1 MGNWQDALI
10 LKEEVRKLD
19 AESDSAKKAKNWGT
33 VRDNE
38 RTKSQKFKAFANRY
52 SNADIQKWIGANEF
66 DQDTILFTEFFGG
79 YLALS
84 NLTTSQI
91 RNVFGE
97 VKRME
102 MQQDFPNDKLL
113 LLKAR
118 LAYNT
123 KRNGTEG
130 SRAFQEK
137 IEVAIDEIFGGNDLK
152 SKKERFEKFN
162 LFFEAILAYHRAY
175 GGK

>member
-1 MGNWQDALI
+1 MSNWQDAI
-10 LKEEVRKLD
+10 QLKEKVRALD
-19 AESDSAKKAKNWGT
+19 TESETAKKTNNFAK
-33 VRDNE
+33 VKDNE
-38 RTKSQKFKAFANRY
+38 KIKAREFKAFTDRY
-52 SNADIQKWIGANEF
+52 SNSDIRKWIGANEF
-66 DQDTILFTEFFGG
+66 DQDTIIFTEFFGG

-102 MQQDFPNDKLL
+102 MQSGFPNDKLL
-113 LLKAR
+113 MLKAR

-123 KRNGTEG
+123 KRNATEG

-137 IEVAIDEIFGGNDLK
+137 IEVAIDEIFAGEDQIEKNK
-152 SKKERFEKFN
+152 RFEKFN

>member
-1 MGNWQDALI
+1 MSNWQDALK
-10 LKEEVRKLD
+10 LKEEVRMLD
-19 AESDSAKKAKNWGT
+19 AESDSAKKANNWAK

-38 RTKSQKFKAFANRY
+38 KTKAQKFKAFANRY
-52 SNADIQKWIGANEF
+52 SNADIQHWIGISGF
-66 DQDTILFTEFFGG
+66 DQDTSLFMEFFGG

-102 MQQDFPNDKLL
+102 MQQEFPNDKLL
-113 LLKAR
+113 MLKAR

-123 KRNGTEG
+123 KRNATEG
-130 SRAFQEK
+130 SKAFQEK
-137 IEVAIDEIFGGNDLK
+137 IEVAIDEIFGDSNIEEK
-152 SKKERFEKFN
+152 QRRFEKFT

-175 GGK
+175 GGR